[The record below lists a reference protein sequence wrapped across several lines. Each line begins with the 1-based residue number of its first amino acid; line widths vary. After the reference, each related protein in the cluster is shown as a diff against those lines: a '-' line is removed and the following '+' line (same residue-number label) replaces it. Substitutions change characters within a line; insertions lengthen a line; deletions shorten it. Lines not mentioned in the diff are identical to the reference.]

1 MIHKDQIQSLLPH
14 EDLNSEIW
22 EDYKLNSKI
31 RKALLRIANEFY
43 ISLDINVPV
52 ADITFTGSLANF
64 NYTKFSDID
73 LHLLIDYFTV
83 DENYDLVKNYMMA
96 KKSTWNDKHDIRIKG
111 YEVELYAQD
120 ASEPHHSTG
129 VYSVLGDKWITKP
142 TPINTDVDFQAI
154 RCKAE
159 SLMYEIDQVLQSP
172 NRLPKINRI
181 KEKIRSMRQSG
192 LERAGEFST
201 ENLAFKILRRNG
213 YLERLYSTATKDFD
227 DSLSVKQES
236 LLREYISKKL
246 FQDT

>member
-1 MIHKDQIQSLLPH
+1 
-14 EDLNSEIW
+14 
-22 EDYKLNSKI
+22 
-31 RKALLRIANEFY
+31 
-43 ISLDINVPV
+43 
-52 ADITFTGSLANF
+52 
-64 NYTKFSDID
+64 
-73 LHLLIDYFTV
+73 
-83 DENYDLVKNYMMA
+83 
-96 KKSTWNDKHDIRIKG
+96 
-111 YEVELYAQD
+111 
-120 ASEPHHSTG
+120 
-129 VYSVLGDKWITKP
+129 
-142 TPINTDVDFQAI
+142 
-154 RCKAE
+154 
-159 SLMYEIDQVLQSP
+159 MYEIDQVLQSP